1 VWLWNRR
8 FRNLEL
14 LLKSFFCGALS
25 YTNYG
30 VAENMRE
37 SLFQEERFYILI
49 FYDWKNMI
57 NDAKLFVKL
66 RNGIAHPEEQTLTFW
81 HVRYAISLHRRFCP
95 KKLEHK
101 IYRFSCLF
109 SSFIWKNKVGYSYL
123 LVKRNIKCLFFPF
136 KHRFFCD
143 SVVPRKRWPILAIH
157 SKRCPV
163 STSCHSAVSEQSPK
177 SNLNWKL
184 YNRKL
189 NIYCLKGYPFP
200 WGSKN

>member
-1 VWLWNRR
+1 MKPKVSKPGTFVEIIFLRCIIIHELWRR
-8 FRNLEL
+8 REHEGEL
-14 LLKSFFCGALS
+14 ISRRKVLHFD
-25 YTNYG
+25 
-30 VAENMRE
+30 
-37 SLFQEERFYILI
+37 

-157 SKRCPV
+157 SKRCSV